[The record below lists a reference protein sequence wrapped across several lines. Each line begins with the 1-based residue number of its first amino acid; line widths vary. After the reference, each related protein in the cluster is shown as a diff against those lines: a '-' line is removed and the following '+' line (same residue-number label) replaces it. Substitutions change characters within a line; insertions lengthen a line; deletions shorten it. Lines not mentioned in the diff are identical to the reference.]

1 MRTPHCHCHRY
12 QEFKRHL
19 NDANYHY
26 YHHYQSETII
36 IINIAYSQSVLLFP
50 SAIDM
55 FCIFKLHVYVTF
67 CLFVNVLSSLVHI
80 VITISPPYFASS
92 ARSRV
97 YVTFCHFLSSFVE
110 FGQYR
115 HCHLFSGFAFSAKW
129 PHLKQVLA

>member
-67 CLFVNVLSSLVHI
+67 CLFVNVLSSMVHI
-80 VITISPPYFASS
+80 VITIFPHILHFQPGHIFMSPS
-92 ARSRV
+92 A
-97 YVTFCHFLSSFVE
+97 TFCNLLSSLVNIVIVICF
-110 FGQYR
+110 
-115 HCHLFSGFAFSAKW
+115 
-129 PHLKQVLA
+129 QVLLFQPSGHT